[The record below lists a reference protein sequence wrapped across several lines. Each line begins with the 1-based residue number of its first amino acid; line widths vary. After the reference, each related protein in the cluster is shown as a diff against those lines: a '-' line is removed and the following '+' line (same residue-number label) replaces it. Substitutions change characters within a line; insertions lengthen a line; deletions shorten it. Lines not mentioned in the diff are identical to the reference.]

1 MTSANPLDAVAPPI
15 PKIPANP
22 IAYLTS
28 QYPMLSMSFVLR
40 EVVALREFGMRIDVV
55 SINMPDRPMER
66 LSAEEAIEA
75 RNAYHLKGHGLSG
88 AGLAAVKTLLT
99 NFGGFWRGV
108 GLMFRLAGL
117 DIKRLFYH
125 AMYFAEALMVGVWMR
140 QKGLRHVHVHLGSQ
154 GATVGMYVK
163 HIFGVGF
170 SITVHGPDEFYDAEG
185 QYLTE
190 KVAAA
195 DFICCIS
202 YFCRSQLMKFSPYGQ
217 WEKLVVARLGVDTG
231 NFVPSPRKPAGEICS
246 IVSVGRL
253 VPAKGQHQLVD
264 AVGRL
269 ALAGRKVRLH
279 LVGAGPDEASL
290 RAQVARLAD
299 PSVVVFEGAVNHDRI
314 RALYEAADVF
324 CIPSFAEG
332 IPIVLMEAMAM
343 ELPCVTTH
351 ITGIPEL
358 IRTGVDGLLVA
369 PSDLDGL
376 TEALAKLVDDAELRE
391 RLGKSGRARVLE
403 QYNLGRNMGKLAEI
417 FAERVKS

>member
-1 MTSANPLDAVAPPI
+1 MTSADPLDAVATPV
-15 PKIPANP
+15 PKVPAVP

-40 EVVALREFGMRIDVV
+40 EVIALRELGMRIDVV
-55 SINMPDRPMER
+55 SINLPDRPVER
-66 LSAEEAIEA
+66 LTAEEAIEA
-75 RNAYHLKGHGLSG
+75 SNAYHLKGHGLVG
-88 AGLAAVKTLLT
+88 AGMAVVKTLAT
-99 NFGGFWRGV
+99 NFGGFWRGA
-108 GLMFRLAGL
+108 GLAFRLAGL

-202 YFCRSQLMKFSPYGQ
+202 FFCRSQLMKFSPYAQ
-217 WEKLVVARLGVDTG
+217 WGKLLVARLGVDTA
-231 NFVPSPRKPAGEICS
+231 NFVPPPSRPARETCA

-269 ALAGRKVRLH
+269 AAQGKKVRLH
-279 LVGAGPDEASL
+279 LVGAGPDDASL

-314 RALYEAADVF
+314 RALYEAADIF

-358 IRTGVDGLLVA
+358 IRTGTDGLLVA
-369 PSDLDGL
+369 PADLDGL
-376 TEALAKLVDDAELRE
+376 TEALAELIDDAGLRE

-403 QYNLGRNMGKLAEI
+403 QYDLGRNIPRLAEI
-417 FAERVKS
+417 FAERVEG

>member
-1 MTSANPLDAVAPPI
+1 M
-15 PKIPANP
+15 P

-40 EVVALREFGMRIDVV
+40 EVIALRELGMRIDVA

-66 LSAEEAIEA
+66 LTAEEAIEA
-75 RNAYHLKGHGLSG
+75 KNAYHLKGHGLTG
-88 AGLAAVKTLLT
+88 AGKAAVTTLAT
-99 NFGGFWRGV
+99 NFGGFWRGA
-108 GLMFRLAGL
+108 GLAFRLAGL

-170 SITVHGPDEFYDAEG
+170 SITVHGPDEFYDADG

-202 YFCRSQLMKFSPYGQ
+202 FFCRSQLMKFSPYAQ
-217 WEKLVVARLGVDTG
+217 WEKLIVARLGVDTR
-231 NFVPSPRKPAGEICS
+231 NFVPAPRRPIGEGCS
-246 IVSVGRL
+246 ILSVGRL

-269 ALAGRKVRLH
+269 AAQGKKVRLH

-290 RAQVARLAD
+290 RAQAARLAD

-376 TEALAKLVDDAELRE
+376 TDALATLVDDAGLRE

-403 QYNLGRNMGKLAEI
+403 QYDLGRNIPRLAEI
-417 FAERVKS
+417 FAERVG